1 MSKEEEEKKV
11 PFTQKEAIFRKS
23 QIVNSND
30 EYYVHYDLILCLR
43 KSKDKNENFP
53 NNNFEG
59 KLTLKFSYN
68 DKNQNDI
75 FLNFEGTI
83 FSLTINSKKI
93 EKIIYKNQRLYL
105 NHSDLIL
112 NEINKVEILFSGK
125 YSHSGVGIH
134 HFIDPSDNNEYIYSQ
149 SEPNGC
155 SLIFPV
161 FEQPDIKSKLN
172 MTLIGYH
179 DWIML
184 SNGEEILKWKLENLN
199 SKNEDLDCEKIK
211 EIYDNLSNEE
221 FDFLFKSIYNKNYMI
236 TLFKETP
243 KISPYLYCI
252 CGGNYYMYTNPFNYK
267 IPLRIFMRQSLKFFG
282 DPKEQFKITI
292 KGMEWYKNYF
302 GISYPYSKYD
312 QIFCPEYNFGAM
324 ENVGLVTF
332 NEFYL
337 WEKKP
342 DETKK
347 SKFSITI
354 LHELA
359 HMWFGNL
366 VTMIWWDDLWL
377 NESFATFISFLCQ
390 KMCLSD
396 CYKNTWIAFN
406 NMKQF
411 GYDKDQM
418 NTTHPVYS
426 IIENTEQSESN
437 FDWIVYYKGSSLLK
451 QMFYCIGYEN
461 FSLGLKEYFKKYKWK
476 NSKFDFFVDNMD
488 EAIKKNKKNVLNE
501 NEVNFD
507 FDLKDLC
514 KNWLT
519 KAGLNQLKP
528 IFEIENGKI
537 KNFVI
542 EQTPVLEKFNNLQT
556 HIFEIKLLYNNPNED
571 KIIKVMINP
580 EKITQVKQLE
590 NLPEP
595 KGIILNYNDWAY
607 FKWIIDD
614 KTLNY
619 FMEDLN
625 KNLNDVLSRQM
636 VYKSLIDMTKN
647 AVISCQKYFDF
658 ILKFLVDENS
668 LEIITNV
675 LRPTIGI
682 LKNYLSPKLYE
693 NYSDKMFDLIQR
705 LILKNK
711 DNDEFLNLSA
721 DYLIT
726 YANTEKKL
734 LILKN
739 WLNENKYYIEIDG
752 EKYNLDNKYFTNEMN
767 FTIVSKLY
775 TLNSISLEE
784 KEKILNKQ
792 IELDNNSDKSI
803 KAKLRCKAALPDLK
817 IKEEIWE
824 ILTKK
829 SKSESLKNMQAY
841 MFGFAN
847 MNQLDLVKPF
857 IVDKFFDD
865 IVQLKNMD
873 YFFIEYF
880 VILCGPKN
888 FPTDENIKKLEE
900 VKEKVKDSDICV
912 KYIIDL
918 IDDMKKYQKS
928 HTLCEK
934 SE

>member
-1 MSKEEEEKKV
+1 MSEEEEKKV
-11 PFTQKEAIFRKS
+11 PFTHKEAITRKA
-23 QIVNSND
+23 QIIDSNGD
-30 EYYVHYDLILCLR
+30 YYVYYNLILCLR
-43 KSKDKNENFP
+43 KSTDKNDLFP
-53 NNNFEG
+53 KNDFEG
-59 KLTLKFSYN
+59 KLTLTFSYN

-75 FLNFEGTI
+75 FLNFDGTVHQI
-83 FSLTINSKKI
+83 IINSKKI
-93 EKIIYKNQRLYL
+93 EKIIHKEQRLYL
-105 NHSDLIL
+105 SHLDLIL
-112 NEINKVEILFSGK
+112 NEVNKVEILFTGK
-125 YSHSGVGIH
+125 YQHKGVGIH
-134 HFIDPSDNNEYIYSQ
+134 HFIDPSDKNEYIYSQ

-161 FEQPDIKSKLN
+161 FEQPDIKAILKI
-172 MTLIGYH
+172 TLIGPN

-184 SNGEEILKWKLENLN
+184 SNSEEILKWKINEN
-199 SKNEDLDCEKIK
+199 SKDEDLDCEKLK
-211 EIYDNLSNEE
+211 ELYDSLSKEDYE
-221 FDFLFKSIYNKNYMI
+221 FLFKSIYNKNYMI
-236 TLFKETP
+236 SLFNETP
-243 KISPYLYCI
+243 KISPYLYCV

-267 IPLRIFMRQSLKFFG
+267 IPLRIFMRQSLKLFG
-282 DPKEQFKITI
+282 DPKDQFNVTM
-292 KGMEWYKNYF
+292 KGMEFYKKYF
-302 GISYPYSKYD
+302 GIAYPYSKYD

-324 ENVGLVTF
+324 ENVGLVTY
-332 NEFYL
+332 NEIYL
-337 WEKKP
+337 WEKKA

-347 SKFSITI
+347 SKFSITV

-366 VTMIWWDDLWL
+366 VTMTWWDDLWL

-390 KMCLSD
+390 SQLNLP
-396 CYKNTWIAFN
+396 YKNTWIAFN

-426 IIENTEQSESN
+426 EIEDTEQSESN
-437 FDWIVYYKGSSLLK
+437 FDGIVYYKGSSLLK
-451 QMFYCIGYEN
+451 QIFYFIGFDN
-461 FSLGLKEYFKKYKWK
+461 FSFGLKEYFKKYKWK

-488 EAIKKNKKNVLNE
+488 EAIKVNNKNNNE
-501 NEVNFD
+501 EFK

-514 KNWLT
+514 KNYLT

-528 IFEIENGKI
+528 IYNIENGKI
-537 KNFVI
+537 KSFII

-556 HIFEIKLLYNNPNED
+556 HMFEIKLLYEKSED
-571 KIIKVMINP
+571 DKVIKVMVQP
-580 EKITQVKQLE
+580 EKNTEIKQLE

-595 KGIILNYNDWAY
+595 KGVILNYNDWAY

-682 LKNYLSPKLYE
+682 LKNYLSPKLYD

-705 LILKNK
+705 LIIKNK
-711 DNDEFLNLSA
+711 DNEEFLNLSA

-726 YANTEKKL
+726 YANTEKNL

-739 WLNENKYYIEIDG
+739 WLNENKYYIEVDG
-752 EKYNLDNKYFTNEMN
+752 VNYDLDKKYFTNEMN
-767 FTIVSKLY
+767 FTICSKLY
-775 TLNSISLEE
+775 SLESISLEE

-803 KAKLRCKAALPDLK
+803 KAKLRCKASLPDKK

-829 SKSESLKNMQAY
+829 SNSDSLKNMQAY
-841 MFGFAN
+841 MFGFVN
-847 MNQLDLVKPF
+847 MNQLNLVKEF
-857 IVDKFFDD
+857 ITDKFFEE
-865 IVQLKNMD
+865 VVKLKKMD
-873 YFFIEYF
+873 YFFLEYF
-880 VILCGPKN
+880 IYLCGPRN
-888 FPTDENIKKLEE
+888 FPTDENIKKLEAIE
-900 VKEKVKDSDICV
+900 PQVKDSDICH
-912 KYIIDL
+912 KYIVDL
-918 IDDMKKYQKS
+918 IDDMKKFQKT
-928 HTLCEK
+928 HDLCEK
-934 SE
+934 NA